1 MRPRGGRRNGA
12 EVRELPGAGGS
23 PGKGSGWILGLLAAV
38 AFAALASACGGPSVS
53 SAPSTTAPLV
63 YGKGV
68 LRNVSCTH
76 APGSVVSCGGLLPAP
91 RGISDR
97 IVLDTNVARAG
108 TPIHGDLVVTNVR
121 GSAVDL
127 RDPHGCR
134 PGYAVGLTNAVLPA
148 GNAPAFAAVC
158 SANPLVVPQGT
169 TKFPIDVITTW
180 SGCTNGPP
188 PTSARYRIPRCTA
201 HGEPPPLPAGRY
213 VAVLY
218 GSALPLPPATAP
230 VTLTA
235 GA

>member
-1 MRPRGGRRNGA
+1 
-12 EVRELPGAGGS
+12 VREPPGARG
-23 PGKGSGWILGLLAAV
+23 PGVSGSGRYAGLLAAAV
-38 AFAALASACGGPSVS
+38 LTLSVGACGGPPPS
-53 SAPSTTAPLV
+53 SAPSTVSLV
-63 YGKGV
+63 YGKGA

-76 APGSVVSCGGLLPAP
+76 VPGPAVSCGGLLPSL

-121 GSAVDL
+121 GSTVEL

-134 PGYAVGLTNAVLPA
+134 PGYAVGLTGATLPA

-158 SANPLVVPQGT
+158 SAEPLVLPQGT
-169 TKFPIDVITTW
+169 TRFPIDVITTW

-218 GSALPLPPATAP
+218 GSALALPPATAP